1 MKLENCV
8 FEENYRTSFTQT
20 GIHNVLT
27 NKSFLA
33 LMENLAG
40 AHSAYCHYTFSD
52 LEKDNLSWII
62 INWKLQVMKRP
73 KADEIITIKTWGNF
87 L

>member
-27 NKSFLA
+27 NNSKV
-33 LMENLAG
+33 
-40 AHSAYCHYTFSD
+40 YTES
-52 LEKDNLSWII
+52 EGEEPNRCVVIK
-62 INWKLQVMKRP
+62 P
-73 KADEIITIKTWGNF
+73 KED
-87 L
+87 